1 MATSTAFPRV
11 TYANTGVDLT
21 ALHDFLDEEL
31 PRFRKATL
39 GRTHANVIGHEDST
53 EGTPFTVRSPIDGK
67 LELGTFVGASATAVD
82 QAVRAAQRAF
92 PAWSAMGWKK
102 RVEILRRW
110 AKVLEARKY
119 DLAMAALL
127 EVGKSRTEALGESDE
142 VIDMVGYYCSEIE
155 RHDGYTTPL
164 NRVFPN
170 ESTVSI
176 LRPLGVFAIISPF
189 NYPSALLIGMSTG
202 ALVTGNTI
210 VMKPS
215 EGCSLSARIIMD
227 TLREAGV
234 PAGVANLL
242 AGGNDTGNALVE
254 HAGIAGVAFT
264 GSYKTGMHIFRS
276 VNAGRHAKPVIAE
289 MGGKNPAY
297 VTKHADLDKAAQGV
311 ARSAFGLQGQKC
323 SACSVVYVD
332 ESVKDEFVS
341 RLKAYSAKLVIGN
354 PESRETFL
362 GPVYNEAAA
371 QRMTRALDA
380 AASENR
386 IVFGGKRVNVAPE
399 LAGGH
404 YFEPTLVEVGQGHF
418 LTKDEQ
424 FVPLL
429 ALRTFNALDDAIA
442 EGNDVTYGLSA
453 GIYTENRQELER
465 FLNTAQAGAL
475 YANRPS
481 GATTGAWPGVQSF
494 CGWKGSGVTSKGGL
508 GPNYLPQFMREQ
520 SHTILE

>member
-1 MATSTAFPRV
+1 MVNTENFPRV

-21 ALHDFLDEEL
+21 ALHDFLDLRIPE
-31 PRFRKATL
+31 FKQAIL
-39 GRTHANVIGHEDST
+39 GRTHANVIGGHENSD
-53 EGTPFTVRSPIDGK
+53 GAFFTVQSPIDGK
-67 LELGTFVGASATAVD
+67 TDLGNFVAASAAAVD
-82 QAVRAAQRAF
+82 EAVRVAQHAF
-92 PAWSAMGWKK
+92 PAWNEMGWKK

-110 AKVLEARKY
+110 AKVLEAKKY
-119 DLAMAALL
+119 DLAIAALL
-127 EVGKSRTEALGESDE
+127 EVGKSRTEALGEADE
-142 VIDMVGYYCSEIE
+142 VIDMVSYYCAEIE

-176 LRPLGVFAIISPF
+176 LRPLGVFAVISPF
-189 NYPSALLIGMSTG
+189 NYPSALLIGMTTG
-202 ALVTGNTI
+202 ALVTGNTV

-215 EGCSLSARIIMD
+215 EGCSLTARIIMD
-227 TLREAGV
+227 SLTEAGL
-234 PAGVANLL
+234 PPGVANLL
-242 AGGNDTGNALVE
+242 AGGNETGKSLIE
-254 HAGIAGVAFT
+254 HPGIAGVAFT
-264 GSYKTGMHIFRS
+264 GSYDTGMHIFRS
-276 VNAGRHAKPVIAE
+276 VNAGRYAKPVIAE

-297 VTKHADLDKAAQGV
+297 VTKNADLDKAAQGV

-332 ESVKDEFVS
+332 ESIKDEFVK
-341 RLKAYSAKLVIGN
+341 RLQAYTEKLVIGN
-354 PESRETFL
+354 PESRSTFL
-362 GPVYNEAAA
+362 GPVYNAAAA
-371 QRMTRALDA
+371 QRMERAFEVTA
-380 AASENR
+380 AENSL
-386 IVFGGKRVNVAPE
+386 VFGGKRADVSAE

-404 YFEPTLVEVGQGHF
+404 YFEPTLVQVEKGHF

-424 FVPLL
+424 FMPFL
-429 ALRTFNALDDAIA
+429 ALRTFRVLDEAIA
-442 EGNDVTYGLSA
+442 EGNDVKYGLSA
-453 GIYTENRQELER
+453 GIFTEDQAELEQ

-520 SHTILE
+520 SHTILA